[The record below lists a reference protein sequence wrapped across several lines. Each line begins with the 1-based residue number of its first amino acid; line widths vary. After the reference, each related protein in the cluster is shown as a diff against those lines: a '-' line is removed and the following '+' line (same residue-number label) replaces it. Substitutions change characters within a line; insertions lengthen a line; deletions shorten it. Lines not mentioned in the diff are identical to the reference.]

1 MYWLLCAW
9 VGFSILELLGTS
21 EVKYG
26 MYWHLHWYILAFVWC
41 YFSMQVAIWN
51 WSELVLVF
59 LLLLQELMQDMSK
72 TQSKEWSLFCERAA
86 SCPGMESSSVC
97 FGHLVFYDSSVIV
110 QSIWSF
116 CLYMFWPLRLLWF

>member
-1 MYWLLCAW
+1 MGNKRKRIVCNSL
-9 VGFSILELLGTS
+9 LLGS
-21 EVKYG
+21 CLGCNLE
-26 MYWHLHWYILAFVWC
+26 
-41 YFSMQVAIWN
+41 
-51 WSELVLVF
+51 F
-59 LLLLQELMQDMSK
+59 LLLLQEMMQDMSK

-116 CLYMFWPLRLLWF
+116 CLYMF